1 MEKYYELKNYQIQLL
16 NLKEEVL
23 EDNPELEKDLQEVT
37 NSLKQYR
44 EVKKYERL
52 YTKEELREQI
62 SSIRNI
68 EYLIEQQQNKLF
80 AISDSNKVQD
90 SFYKTNITIIGL
102 NIRRLKEYKKE
113 FDIRVWKGMLPYI
126 RPYAKTLL
134 LVLVMNLVCA
144 GVDILLPLLFG
155 CTARHCS

>member
-16 NLKEEVL
+16 NLKSQVL
-23 EDNPELEKDLQEVT
+23 EDNPELKKDLQEVT
-37 NSLKQYR
+37 NSLKQFKQ
-44 EVKKYERL
+44 VKKYERL

-80 AISDSNKVQD
+80 TITDSNKVQD

-113 FDIRVWKGMLPYI
+113 LKNKIKNNQIFFTDQKKKSNNWRYKE
-126 RPYAKTLL
+126 
-134 LVLVMNLVCA
+134 C
-144 GVDILLPLLFG
+144 
-155 CTARHCS
+155 

>member
-16 NLKEEVL
+16 NLKSQVL
-23 EDNPELEKDLQEVT
+23 EDNPELKKDLQEVT

-90 SFYKTNITIIGL
+90 SFYKANITIIGL
-102 NIRRLKEYKKE
+102 NIKRLKEYKKE
-113 FDIRVWKGMLPYI
+113 LKNKIKNNQIFFTDQKKISNNWRFKQ
-126 RPYAKTLL
+126 
-134 LVLVMNLVCA
+134 C
-144 GVDILLPLLFG
+144 
-155 CTARHCS
+155 

>member
-1 MEKYYELKNYQIQLL
+1 MEKYNELKNYQIQLL

-37 NSLKQYR
+37 NSLKQFKQQ
-44 EVKKYERL
+44 KKYERL

-80 AISDSNKVQD
+80 AINDSNEVQD

-113 FDIRVWKGMLPYI
+113 LKNKIKNNQIFFTDQKKISNNWRFKQ
-126 RPYAKTLL
+126 
-134 LVLVMNLVCA
+134 C
-144 GVDILLPLLFG
+144 
-155 CTARHCS
+155 

>member
-37 NSLKQYR
+37 NSLKQFKQ
-44 EVKKYERL
+44 VKKYERL

-80 AISDSNKVQD
+80 AMTDSNKVQD
-90 SFYKTNITIIGL
+90 SFYKANITIIGL

-113 FDIRVWKGMLPYI
+113 LKNKIKNNQIFFTDQKKISNNWKF
-126 RPYAKTLL
+126 KK
-134 LVLVMNLVCA
+134 N
-144 GVDILLPLLFG
+144 
-155 CTARHCS
+155 

>member
-23 EDNPELEKDLQEVT
+23 KDNPELEKDLQEVT
-37 NSLKQYR
+37 NSLKQFKQQ
-44 EVKKYERL
+44 KKYERL

-80 AISDSNKVQD
+80 TMADSNKVQD
-90 SFYKTNITIIGL
+90 SFYKANVTIIGL
-102 NIRRLKEYKKE
+102 NIKRLKEYKRELKNKIKNNQIFFTDQKKISNNWRYKE
-113 FDIRVWKGMLPYI
+113 
-126 RPYAKTLL
+126 
-134 LVLVMNLVCA
+134 C
-144 GVDILLPLLFG
+144 
-155 CTARHCS
+155 

>member
-23 EDNPELEKDLQEVT
+23 KDNPELEKDLQKVT
-37 NSLKQYR
+37 NDLKQFKQ
-44 EVKKYERL
+44 EKKYERL

-90 SFYKTNITIIGL
+90 SFYKAKITIIGL
-102 NIRRLKEYKKE
+102 NIKRLKEYKKE
-113 FDIRVWKGMLPYI
+113 LKNKIKNNQIFFTDQKKISNNWRYKE
-126 RPYAKTLL
+126 
-134 LVLVMNLVCA
+134 C
-144 GVDILLPLLFG
+144 
-155 CTARHCS
+155 

>member
-1 MEKYYELKNYQIQLL
+1 MYIMEKYNELKNYQIQLL

-23 EDNPELEKDLQEVT
+23 KDNPELEKDLQEVT
-37 NSLKQYR
+37 NSLKQFKQM
-44 EVKKYERL
+44 KKYERL

-80 AISDSNKVQD
+80 TMADSNKVQD
-90 SFYKTNITIIGL
+90 SFYKANITIIGL

-113 FDIRVWKGMLPYI
+113 LKNKIKNNQIFFTDQKKISNNWRFKQ
-126 RPYAKTLL
+126 
-134 LVLVMNLVCA
+134 C
-144 GVDILLPLLFG
+144 
-155 CTARHCS
+155 

>member
-37 NSLKQYR
+37 NSLKQFKQ
-44 EVKKYERL
+44 VKKCERL

-80 AISDSNKVQD
+80 AITDSNEVQD
-90 SFYKTNITIIGL
+90 SFYKANITIIGL
-102 NIRRLKEYKKE
+102 NIKRLKEYKKE
-113 FDIRVWKGMLPYI
+113 LKNKIKNNQIFFTDQKKISNNWRFKQ
-126 RPYAKTLL
+126 
-134 LVLVMNLVCA
+134 C
-144 GVDILLPLLFG
+144 
-155 CTARHCS
+155 

>member
-1 MEKYYELKNYQIQLL
+1 MKKYCELKNYQIQLL
-16 NLKEEVL
+16 NLKDQVI
-23 EDNPELEKDLQEVT
+23 EDNPELKKDLQEVT
-37 NSLKQYR
+37 NDLKQYR

-80 AISDSNKVQD
+80 TMADSNKVQD

-113 FDIRVWKGMLPYI
+113 LKNKIKNNQIFFTDQKKISNNWRFKQ
-126 RPYAKTLL
+126 
-134 LVLVMNLVCA
+134 C
-144 GVDILLPLLFG
+144 
-155 CTARHCS
+155 

>member
-1 MEKYYELKNYQIQLL
+1 MKNYNELKSYQVQLL

-37 NSLKQYR
+37 NSLKQFKQ
-44 EVKKYERL
+44 VKKYERL

-80 AISDSNKVQD
+80 AITDSNKVQD
-90 SFYKTNITIIGL
+90 SFYKANITIIGL
-102 NIRRLKEYKKE
+102 NIKRLKEYKKE
-113 FDIRVWKGMLPYI
+113 LKNKIKNNQIFFTDQKKISDNWRFKQ
-126 RPYAKTLL
+126 
-134 LVLVMNLVCA
+134 C
-144 GVDILLPLLFG
+144 
-155 CTARHCS
+155 

>member
-37 NSLKQYR
+37 NSLKQFKQQ
-44 EVKKYERL
+44 KKYERL

-90 SFYKTNITIIGL
+90 SFYKANITIIGL
-102 NIRRLKEYKKE
+102 NIKRLKEYKKE
-113 FDIRVWKGMLPYI
+113 LKNKIKNNQIFFTDQKKISNNWRYKE
-126 RPYAKTLL
+126 
-134 LVLVMNLVCA
+134 C
-144 GVDILLPLLFG
+144 
-155 CTARHCS
+155 

>member
-1 MEKYYELKNYQIQLL
+1 MEKYCELKNYQIQLL

-37 NSLKQYR
+37 NSLKQFKQ
-44 EVKKYERL
+44 EKKYERL

-80 AISDSNKVQD
+80 AITDSNKVQD
-90 SFYKTNITIIGL
+90 SFYKANITIIGL
-102 NIRRLKEYKKE
+102 NIKRLKEYKKE
-113 FDIRVWKGMLPYI
+113 LKNKIKNNQIFFTDQKKISNSWRFKQ
-126 RPYAKTLL
+126 
-134 LVLVMNLVCA
+134 C
-144 GVDILLPLLFG
+144 
-155 CTARHCS
+155 

>member
-1 MEKYYELKNYQIQLL
+1 MYIMEKYYELKNYQIQLL

-37 NSLKQYR
+37 NSLKQFKQQ
-44 EVKKYERL
+44 KKYERL

-80 AISDSNKVQD
+80 TMADSNKVQD
-90 SFYKTNITIIGL
+90 SFYKANITIIGL
-102 NIRRLKEYKKE
+102 NIKRLKEYKKE
-113 FDIRVWKGMLPYI
+113 LKNKIKNNQIFFTDQKKISNNWRFKQ
-126 RPYAKTLL
+126 
-134 LVLVMNLVCA
+134 C
-144 GVDILLPLLFG
+144 
-155 CTARHCS
+155 

>member
-23 EDNPELEKDLQEVT
+23 EDNPELKKDLQEVT
-37 NSLKQYR
+37 NSLKQFKQQ
-44 EVKKYERL
+44 KKYERL

-80 AISDSNKVQD
+80 AITDSNKVQD
-90 SFYKTNITIIGL
+90 SFYKANITIIGL
-102 NIRRLKEYKKE
+102 NIKRLKEYKKE
-113 FDIRVWKGMLPYI
+113 LKNKIKNNQIFFTDQKKISNNWRYKE
-126 RPYAKTLL
+126 
-134 LVLVMNLVCA
+134 C
-144 GVDILLPLLFG
+144 
-155 CTARHCS
+155 

>member
-1 MEKYYELKNYQIQLL
+1 MKNYYELKNYQVQLL
-16 NLKEEVL
+16 NLKEKVL

-37 NSLKQYR
+37 NSLKQFK
-44 EVKKYERL
+44 EVRQYERQ

-80 AISDSNKVQD
+80 TMTDSNKAQD

-113 FDIRVWKGMLPYI
+113 LKNKIENNQIFFTEQKKVSNNWRYKQ
-126 RPYAKTLL
+126 
-134 LVLVMNLVCA
+134 C
-144 GVDILLPLLFG
+144 
-155 CTARHCS
+155 

>member
-37 NSLKQYR
+37 NDLKQFKQ
-44 EVKKYERL
+44 EKKYERL

-80 AISDSNKVQD
+80 AITDSNKVQD
-90 SFYKTNITIIGL
+90 SFYKANITIIGL
-102 NIRRLKEYKKE
+102 NIKRLKEYKKE
-113 FDIRVWKGMLPYI
+113 LKNKIKNNQIFFTDQKKISNNWRFKQ
-126 RPYAKTLL
+126 
-134 LVLVMNLVCA
+134 C
-144 GVDILLPLLFG
+144 
-155 CTARHCS
+155 

>member
-1 MEKYYELKNYQIQLL
+1 MKNYNELKSYQVQLL

-23 EDNPELEKDLQEVT
+23 KDNPELEKDLQEVT
-37 NSLKQYR
+37 NSLKQFKQ
-44 EVKKYERL
+44 VKKYERL

-113 FDIRVWKGMLPYI
+113 LKNKIKNNQIFFTDQKKISNNWRFKQ
-126 RPYAKTLL
+126 
-134 LVLVMNLVCA
+134 C
-144 GVDILLPLLFG
+144 
-155 CTARHCS
+155 

>member
-1 MEKYYELKNYQIQLL
+1 MYIMKNYNELKSYQVQLL
-16 NLKEEVL
+16 NLKSQVL

-37 NSLKQYR
+37 NSLKQFKQ
-44 EVKKYERL
+44 VKKYERL

-80 AISDSNKVQD
+80 AITDSNKVQD

-102 NIRRLKEYKKE
+102 NIRRLKEYRKELKNKIKNNQIFFTDQKKISNNWR
-113 FDIRVWKGMLPYI
+113 FKQ
-126 RPYAKTLL
+126 
-134 LVLVMNLVCA
+134 C
-144 GVDILLPLLFG
+144 
-155 CTARHCS
+155 

>member
-1 MEKYYELKNYQIQLL
+1 MEKYYELKNYQVQLL

-80 AISDSNKVQD
+80 AITDSNKVQD
-90 SFYKTNITIIGL
+90 SFYKANITIIGL
-102 NIRRLKEYKKE
+102 NIKRLKEYKKE
-113 FDIRVWKGMLPYI
+113 LKNKIKNNQIFFTDQKKISNNWRFKQ
-126 RPYAKTLL
+126 
-134 LVLVMNLVCA
+134 C
-144 GVDILLPLLFG
+144 
-155 CTARHCS
+155 

>member
-37 NSLKQYR
+37 NSLKQFKQQ
-44 EVKKYERL
+44 KKYERL

-80 AISDSNKVQD
+80 AITDSNKVQD
-90 SFYKTNITIIGL
+90 SFYKANITIIGL
-102 NIRRLKEYKKE
+102 NIKRLKEYRKELKNKIKNNQIFFTDQKKTSNNWR
-113 FDIRVWKGMLPYI
+113 FKQ
-126 RPYAKTLL
+126 
-134 LVLVMNLVCA
+134 C
-144 GVDILLPLLFG
+144 
-155 CTARHCS
+155 